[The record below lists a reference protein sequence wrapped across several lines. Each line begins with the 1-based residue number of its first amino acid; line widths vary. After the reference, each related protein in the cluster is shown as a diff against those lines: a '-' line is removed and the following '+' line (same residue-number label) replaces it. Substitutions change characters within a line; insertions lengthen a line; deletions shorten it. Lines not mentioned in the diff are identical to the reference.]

1 MGTTKN
7 KMISAIISTYNRE
20 RFLPKLFESIQTQSL
35 DNSQFEIIIV
45 DNNSPGNT
53 KDLTSEFKKSST
65 FTVKYFLELQ
75 QGLSYARN
83 RGIKEAKGDVIIF
96 VDDDAILDENY
107 FEKLDYYFI
116 TEKET
121 MAIGSKIFLKYE
133 SPKPPLWENKHLNS
147 LHAYFNLGNKK
158 KYFSK
163 SKYPIGTNMSFRKE
177 VFEKIGDFNVTL
189 GRVKSGLGGGEEKDI
204 FMRMY
209 ANKMKVLYVP
219 DAIVHHRIPEE
230 RTKSDF
236 IKRQALG
243 IGKSEK
249 IRTTQLGLLNYFS
262 RILEEGTKW
271 IASIV
276 LFFAYL
282 FILKPH
288 KGIMIVRFRYWVS
301 LGLLFDRDNTN

>member
-1 MGTTKN
+1 
-7 KMISAIISTYNRE
+7 MISAVISTYNRE
-20 RFLPKLFESIQTQSL
+20 RFLPGLFDSIKKQSL
-35 DNSQFEIIIV
+35 DNSEFEIIIV

-53 KDLTSEFKKSST
+53 KELTEDLKNSSP
-65 FTVKYFLELQ
+65 FNVSYFLELQ

-83 RGIKEAKGDVIIF
+83 RGIKEAKGNVIVF
-96 VDDDAILDENY
+96 VDDDAILEETY
-107 FEKLDYYFI
+107 FEKLDYYFK

-133 SPKPPLWENKHLNS
+133 SPKPPLWENKYLNS

-177 VFEKIGDFNVTL
+177 VFEKIGDFNVSL

-236 IKRQALG
+236 IRKQALG
-243 IGKSEK
+243 IGESER
-249 IRTTQLGLLNYFS
+249 IRTTQLGLLNYLS
-262 RILEEGTKW
+262 RISSEAVKW
-271 IASIV
+271 IASFV

-282 FILKPH
+282 FILKPQ
-288 KGIMIVRFRYWVS
+288 KGIMIIRFRYWVS
-301 LGLLFDRDNTN
+301 LGLLFERNNTN

>member
-1 MGTTKN
+1 
-7 KMISAIISTYNRE
+7 MISAVISTYNRE
-20 RFLPKLFESIQTQSL
+20 RFLPGLFDSIKKQSL
-35 DNSQFEIIIV
+35 DNSEFEIIIV

-53 KDLTSEFKKSST
+53 KELTEDLKNSSP
-65 FTVKYFLELQ
+65 FNVSYFLELQ
-75 QGLSYARN
+75 QGLSHARN
-83 RGIKEAKGDVIIF
+83 RGVKEAKGNVIVF
-96 VDDDAILDENY
+96 VDDDAILEETY
-107 FEKLDYYFI
+107 FEKLDYYFK

-133 SPKPPLWENKHLNS
+133 SPKPPLWENKYLNS

-177 VFEKIGDFNVTL
+177 VFEKIGDFNVSL

-236 IKRQALG
+236 IRKQALG
-243 IGKSEK
+243 IGESER
-249 IRTTQLGLLNYFS
+249 IRTTQLGLFNYLS
-262 RILEEGTKW
+262 RISSEAVKW
-271 IASIV
+271 IASFV

-282 FILKPH
+282 FILKPQ
-288 KGIMIVRFRYWVS
+288 KGIMIIRFRYWVS
-301 LGLLFDRDNTN
+301 LGLLFERNNTN

>member
-1 MGTTKN
+1 
-7 KMISAIISTYNRE
+7 MISAVISTYNRE
-20 RFLPKLFESIQTQSL
+20 RFLPELFDSIQKQSL
-35 DNSQFEIIIV
+35 DSTLFEIIIV

-53 KDLTSEFKKSST
+53 KELTEEFKGKNSFS
-65 FTVKYFLELQ
+65 VRYFLELQ

-96 VDDDAILDENY
+96 VDDDAILDEKY
-107 FEKLDYYFI
+107 FEKLDFYFR
-116 TEKET
+116 TEKES

-133 SPKPPLWENKHLNS
+133 SPKPPLWENKYLNS

-158 KYFSK
+158 KYFGK
-163 SKYPIGTNMSFRKE
+163 SNYPIGTNMSFRKE
-177 VFEKIGDFNVTL
+177 VFEKIGDFNVSL

-209 ANKMKVLYVP
+209 ANNMNVLYVP

-243 IGKSEK
+243 IGASERV
-249 IRTTQLGLLNYFS
+249 RTRQLGFLAFFS
-262 RILEEGTKW
+262 RTLEEMVKW
-271 IASIV
+271 IASV
-276 LFFAYL
+276 FLFFGY
-282 FILKPH
+282 FIILKPH
-288 KGIMIVRFRYWVS
+288 KGIMIIRFRYWVS
-301 LGLLFDRDNTN
+301 LGLFLDSDNTK

>member
-1 MGTTKN
+1 
-7 KMISAIISTYNRE
+7 MISAVISTYNRE
-20 RFLPKLFESIQTQSL
+20 RFLPGLFDSIKKQSL
-35 DNSQFEIIIV
+35 DNSEFEIIIV

-53 KDLTSEFKKSST
+53 KELTEDLKNSSP
-65 FTVKYFLELQ
+65 FNVSYFLELQ

-83 RGIKEAKGDVIIF
+83 RGIKEAKGNVIVF
-96 VDDDAILDENY
+96 VDDDAILEETY
-107 FEKLDYYFI
+107 FEKLDYYFK

-133 SPKPPLWENKHLNS
+133 SPKPPLWENKYLNS

-177 VFEKIGDFNVTL
+177 VFEKIGDFNVSL

-236 IKRQALG
+236 IRKQALG
-243 IGKSEK
+243 IGDSER
-249 IRTTQLGLLNYFS
+249 IRTTQLGLLNYLS
-262 RILEEGTKW
+262 RISSEAVKW
-271 IASIV
+271 IASFV

-282 FILKPH
+282 FILKPQ
-288 KGIMIVRFRYWVS
+288 KGIMIIRFRYWVS
-301 LGLLFDRDNTN
+301 LGLLFERNNTN